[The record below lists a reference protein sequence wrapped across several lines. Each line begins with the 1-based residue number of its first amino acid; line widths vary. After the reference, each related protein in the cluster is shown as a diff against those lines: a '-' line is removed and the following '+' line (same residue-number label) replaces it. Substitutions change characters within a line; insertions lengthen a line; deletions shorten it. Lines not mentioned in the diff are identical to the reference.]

1 MGTGDTVLEI
11 GRLSTE
17 LHPMVTT
24 MKATMRDRVI
34 GVDFSGA
41 KDAGRRIWVA
51 RGTATGDTLQIES
64 CQPAQD
70 LPGSGRARAESLRAL
85 GEFILAESRS
95 AVGLDFP
102 FSLPRAL
109 VVYDDWEWFV
119 LGFPRDYPSPQAL
132 RAICLNAAEGRELKR
147 VTDRQTQTP
156 FSPYNIRLY
165 RQTFYGIRDLLRP
178 LVITDRARVLP
189 MQEPAEDKPWLL
201 EICPASTLKRAMLYA
216 PYKGRE
222 DSHRSARNRVLAALE
237 RRAIA
242 IQDPAVRSVIL
253 DDAGGDAL
261 DSVIA
266 AVATFQSLGGSLP
279 VVPRSSDR
287 YAIEGY
293 VYLGDPDTMR
303 PEWDRS

>member
-1 MGTGDTVLEI
+1 
-11 GRLSTE
+11 
-17 LHPMVTT
+17 
-24 MKATMRDRVI
+24 MRERVI

-51 RGTATGDTLQIES
+51 LGTATRDRLQIES
-64 CQPAQD
+64 CQPAQH

-85 GEFILAESRS
+85 EDLILAENRS

-102 FSLPRAL
+102 FGLPRAL

-119 LGFPRDYPSPQAL
+119 LGFPRDYASPEAL
-132 RAICLNAAEGRELKR
+132 RTACLNAAEGRELKR
-147 VTDRQTQTP
+147 VTDQQTQTP

-189 MQEPAEDKPWLL
+189 MQEPAEDMPWLL
-201 EICPASTLKRAMLYA
+201 EICPASTLKMAMLYT
-216 PYKGRE
+216 PYKGRG
-222 DSHRSARNRVLAALE
+222 DSHRSARNRALAALE
-237 RRAIA
+237 RRVIA
-242 IQDPAVRSVIL
+242 IQDPAIRSTIL
-253 DDAGGDAL
+253 DDTGGDAL

-279 VVPRSSDR
+279 GAPHSSNR
-287 YAIEGY
+287 YAIEGL
-293 VYLGDPDTMR
+293 VYLGDPETLR
-303 PEWDRS
+303 PEWNSS

>member
-1 MGTGDTVLEI
+1 MD
-11 GRLSTE
+11 RCRPSTDYN
-17 LHPMVTT
+17 PVVTT

-41 KDAGRRIWVA
+41 RDAGRRIWVA
-51 RGTATGDTLQIES
+51 RGTAKRDRLQIES
-64 CQPAQD
+64 CQPAED

-85 GEFILAESRS
+85 GDLILAENRS

-102 FSLPRAL
+102 FGLPQAL

-119 LGFPRDYPSPQAL
+119 LGFPRDYASPEAL
-132 RAICLNAAEGRELKR
+132 RAACLKAAKGRELKR

-189 MQEPAEDKPWLL
+189 MQEPAEDMPWLL

-222 DSHRSARNRVLAALE
+222 DSHRSARNRALAALE
-237 RRAIA
+237 RRVIA
-242 IQDPAVRSVIL
+242 IQDPAVRSTIL
-253 DDAGGDAL
+253 NDAGGDAL

-266 AVATFQSLGGSLP
+266 AAATFQSLGGSLP
-279 VVPRSSDR
+279 GVRQSSDP

-293 VYLGDPDTMR
+293 VYLGDPETLR
-303 PEWDRS
+303 PEWDSS